1 MTLQGKVA
9 VVGRSVVA
17 LSTDADVFRHSGK
30 VLVSA
35 ALAKEY
41 GFADVDGRTPRP
53 LTDAGS

>member
-17 LSTDADVFRHSGK
+17 LATDADVLRHSGR
-30 VLVSA
+30 VLVAA

-41 GFADVDGRTPRP
+41 GFTDVDGRTPAS
-53 LTDAGS
+53 TDGRR